1 MELQSME
8 LVPRSTPA
16 PLFAPAQEGDAP
28 RLVCRCDG
36 CGCALTFDALIVSC
50 ACADEAPRAD
60 STLH

>member
-1 MELQSME
+1 MKLQPIE
-8 LVPRSTPA
+8 TTPRSAPA
-16 PLFAPAQEGDAP
+16 PLLMPAQEEGAP

-36 CGCALTFDALIVSC
+36 CGSVVTFDALIVSC